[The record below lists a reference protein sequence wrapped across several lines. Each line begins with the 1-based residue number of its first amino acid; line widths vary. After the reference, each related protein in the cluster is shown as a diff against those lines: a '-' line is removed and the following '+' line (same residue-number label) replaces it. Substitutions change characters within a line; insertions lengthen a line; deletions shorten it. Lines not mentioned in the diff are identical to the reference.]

1 MERDKSYIVGRWLL
15 GIGSLLLLIWGMAPL
30 FTSRI
35 HVGCVALMAAGVLG
49 IGVALAFQRVR
60 RVWLALWRKK
70 AGRAVLATL
79 LTLAGSLAAL
89 FIVVSGMMIYAACI
103 SPPEDATVIVLG
115 AGLKGDRPAR
125 MLTGRLDAAAAY
137 LKAHP
142 AAACVVSGGQNE
154 DEIVSEA
161 FAMRTYLMEQG
172 IDGDRIYMEDQ
183 STSTYENL
191 QFSKKVIEE
200 NGLSSAV
207 AVATQEFHQLRGQSF
222 AKQAGFETVGAVTA
236 HSPFYMLGSYWIR
249 DFAGL
254 CHMALLGY

>member
-1 MERDKSYIVGRWLL
+1 MKRHTFYRMGRWLL
-15 GIGSLLLLIWGMAPL
+15 GTGSLLLLVWGMAPL

-35 HVGCVALMAAGVLG
+35 HVGCVVLMAAGVLG
-49 IGVALAFQRVR
+49 IATAGALRPLR
-60 RVWLALWRKK
+60 SLWLDIWRKK
-70 AGRAVLATL
+70 AGRAVLSTL
-79 LTLAGSLAAL
+79 LTLVGSLAAL
-89 FIVVSGMMIYAACI
+89 FMVVSGMMIYAACAA
-103 SPPEDATVIVLG
+103 PPDNATVIVLG

-125 MLTGRLDAAAAY
+125 MLTGRLDAAAEY
-137 LKAHP
+137 LEAHP
-142 AAACVVSGGQNE
+142 KAACVVSGGQNE

-161 FAMRTYLMEQG
+161 FAMRTYLMEKG

-191 QFSKKVIEE
+191 QYSKKVIEE
-200 NGLSSAV
+200 NGLSPAV
-207 AVATQEFHQLRGQSF
+207 AIATQEFHQLRGQSF

>member
-1 MERDKSYIVGRWLL
+1 MKRNRQYMVGRWLL
-15 GIGSLLLLIWGMAPL
+15 GISSLLLFIWGIAPL

-35 HVGCVALMAAGVLG
+35 HVGCVVLMVAGGVGL
-49 IGVALAFQRVR
+49 GVALAFPTVR
-60 RVWLALWRKK
+60 RLWLSIWRKK
-70 AGRAVLATL
+70 VGRAMLSIL
-79 LTLAGSLAAL
+79 LTLAGSLAVL
-89 FIVVSGMMIYAACI
+89 FIAVSGMMIYAACM
-103 SPPEDATVIVLG
+103 PPPDNATVIVLG
-115 AGLKGDRPAR
+115 AGLKGERPAR
-125 MLTGRLDAAAAY
+125 MLTGRLDAAAEY

-142 AAACVVSGGQNE
+142 NADCVVSGGQNE

-161 FAMRTYLMEQG
+161 FAMRTYLIEKG

-191 QFSKKVIEE
+191 QYSKRVIEE
-200 NGLSSAV
+200 NGLNPTV
-207 AVATQEFHQLRGQSF
+207 AIATQEFHQLRGQSF

-236 HSPFYMLGSYWIR
+236 HSPFYLLGSYWIR